1 MTIHAKARKAIR
13 DEHLSGWLFYN
24 YAHRDLLADRCL
36 SVSPLASNTRPWIY
50 LLYAAGPAVKI
61 VHCIESSIL
70 DHLPGRREI
79 YGDRTSFKDL
89 LKKYAQKGPEV
100 ALNYSPSFPQA
111 SFIDHGTVLLLTAMG
126 FKAHPSHNLIPK
138 VLSSL
143 SQAQLRLH
151 ERAAGAL
158 YRIVAEIW
166 RRVREGFSS
175 KSVLLYEGDVHAWVV
190 ELFKAHGLT
199 TDSAL
204 IIGTGRHTALPH
216 YMPSGKG
223 ARLTAGD
230 LLQIDIWGKLDSE
243 GGIYADISWVGVLSR
258 TVPPAF
264 GRVFDTLVRAR
275 DAAVDHIRQCL
286 KNNARVSG
294 AAVDG
299 VADGILRQAGFGGN
313 IKHRTG
319 HSIDT
324 EVHGAG
330 VNIDAGEFPDTR
342 LLCEGSC
349 FSIEPGLYFRD
360 FGMRT
365 EIDVYI
371 HNNNAVISGGT
382 PQTAILTL

>member
-1 MTIHAKARKAIR
+1 MTIHTKARKAIR

-24 YAHRDLLADRCL
+24 YAHRDPLADRCL
-36 SVSPLASNTRPWIY
+36 TVSPLTPNTRPWIY
-50 LLYAAGPAVKI
+50 LLPAAGPAVKI
-61 VHCIESSIL
+61 VHRIESSIL
-70 DHLPGRREI
+70 DHLPGRREV
-79 YGDRTSFKDL
+79 YGDRNSFAAL
-89 LKKYAQKGPEV
+89 LKKYAQKAPEV

-111 SFIDHGTVLLLTAMG
+111 SFIDHGTVLLLTAQG
-126 FKAHPSHNLIPK
+126 FKAHPAHNLIPR

-143 SQAQLRLH
+143 SRAEIRLH
-151 ERAAGAL
+151 ERAAGTL
-158 YRIVAEIW
+158 YQIVAEIW
-166 RRVREGFSS
+166 QRIREGFSS
-175 KSVLLYEGDVHAWVV
+175 KSASLYEGDVHAWVV
-190 ELFKAHGLT
+190 ELFKAHGLI

-216 YMPSGKG
+216 YMPVGRG
-223 ARLTAGD
+223 ARLTAGN
-230 LLQIDIWGKLDSE
+230 LLQIDIWGKIDSAE
-243 GGIYADISWVGVLSR
+243 GIYADISWVGVLSR
-258 TVPPAF
+258 TVSPRF
-264 GRVFDTLVRAR
+264 RRVFDTLVRAR
-275 DAAVDHIRQCL
+275 EAAVDFIRHNL
-286 KNNARVSG
+286 RNNTPVSG

-299 VADGILRQAGFGGN
+299 TAERILRQAGYGGN

-342 LLCEGSC
+342 FLGEGSC
-349 FSIEPGLYFRD
+349 FSVEPGLYFRD

-371 HNNNAVISGGT
+371 HNNNAVISGGA